1 MAAAKLLRI
10 RVSLK
15 GRPVKSFT
23 FKKEN
28 IKVGRNPESDIF
40 LDNPGISREH
50 FKIELNARG
59 YYEVEDLGSAN
70 GTYLNDELIQRE
82 PLMNN
87 DVIRAGKFSLWV
99 NYEEDRRGSP
109 GGGAGSP
116 TAYEGT
122 TVLSTTELEEL
133 MVKAREADSQTP
145 ETWPA
150 EHEETPTDRTPGAA
164 PRRTVWVATV
174 AAAFVLGGFVGAGVV
189 WLLLG

>member
-1 MAAAKLLRI
+1 
-10 RVSLK
+10 LK

-23 FKKEN
+23 FKKEQ
-28 IKVGRNPESDIF
+28 IKIGRNPDSDIF

-50 FKIELNARG
+50 FKIELNSRG

-99 NYEEDRRGSP
+99 NYEEDRRGSA
-109 GGGAGSP
+109 GGAAGSP

-122 TVLSTTELEEL
+122 TVLSTTELEDL
-133 MVKAREADSQTP
+133 MHKAREADAQPP
-145 ETWPA
+145 ESWPEGPPEPSP
-150 EHEETPTDRTPGAA
+150 EHERAIPASP
-164 PRRTVWVATV
+164 PRSVWIMTL
-174 AAAFVLGGFVGAGVV
+174 AAAFALGGLVGAGVV

>member
-1 MAAAKLLRI
+1 MAAVKLLRI

-15 GRPVKSFT
+15 GRPVKSYT
-23 FKKEN
+23 FKKDA
-28 IKVGRNPESDIF
+28 IRIGRNPESDIF

-50 FKIELNARG
+50 FKIELNSRG

-99 NYEEDRRGSP
+99 NYEEDRRGS
-109 GGGAGSP
+109 GGEGAGSP

-122 TVLSTTELEEL
+122 TVLSTNELEDL
-133 MVKAREADSQTP
+133 MHKAKEMDAQAP

-150 EHEETPTDRTPGAA
+150 ETPPSAEKAA
-164 PRRTVWVATV
+164 SHAPSRSVWIGTV
-174 AAAFVLGGFVGAGVV
+174 AAAFVLGGLVGAGVV
-189 WLLLG
+189 WLLIG